1 MAAWVQVS
9 SAVHSMLLFVCFWH
23 RAIGTAA
30 FFLALA
36 LTGCLLQ
43 YSLLPLS
50 QHYYLDQEHIQSTGS
65 RPQICSCDHFA
76 LLYEIK
82 TLFSVVM
89 QEWQKLG
96 PEYVASKHY
105 PKSLHRLAAAL

>member
-43 YSLLPLS
+43 YWLLPLS
-50 QHYYLDQEHIQSTGS
+50 QDYYLDQEHIHSTGS
-65 RPQICSCDHFA
+65 VHAIDKNIVQFCDA
-76 LLYEIK
+76 
-82 TLFSVVM
+82 
-89 QEWQKLG
+89 G
-96 PEYVASKHY
+96 VAEAGS
-105 PKSLHRLAAAL
+105 